1 MISYLGDL
9 KCTVH
14 MSILNRILDKDTY
27 VLNVDKRARAV
38 HKVVDEMSR
47 VFREDYNMHPRIY
60 FYDACNNI
68 IIYDTEDTEN
78 LMFEAI
84 IKDIINNLT
93 FIAIPNNND
102 GSDSYNVL
110 YILDFENGDTHRY
123 YEIKKDEEKKDEE
136 W

>member
-14 MSILNRILDKDTY
+14 MSILNRMLDKDIYT
-27 VLNVDKRARAV
+27 LNVDKRARVV
-38 HKVVDEMSR
+38 HKVAAEISR
-47 VFREDYNMHPRIY
+47 IFREDYNMHPRIY
-60 FYDACNNI
+60 FCDTCDTI
-68 IIYDTEDTEN
+68 GIYDTEDTEN

-93 FIAIPNNND
+93 CITIPNNGD
-102 GSDSYNVL
+102 GSDSYKIL